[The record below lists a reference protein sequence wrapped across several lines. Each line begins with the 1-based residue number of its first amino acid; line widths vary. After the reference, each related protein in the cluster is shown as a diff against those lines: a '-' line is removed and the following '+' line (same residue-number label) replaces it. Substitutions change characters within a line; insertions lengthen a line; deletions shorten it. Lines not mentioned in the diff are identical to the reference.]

1 MAKLSGE
8 VHCSW
13 VYIYLTSK
21 IMTVGCYYKLTL
33 LFEVRTL
40 TYKMVHF
47 LFPSAKIFDLL
58 LNLCSPLVEH
68 YCFSGLDNFP
78 FSFL

>member
-1 MAKLSGE
+1 
-8 VHCSW
+8 
-13 VYIYLTSK
+13 
-21 IMTVGCYYKLTL
+21 MTVGYYYKLTL

-40 TYKMVHF
+40 THKMVHF

-58 LNLCSPLVEH
+58 LNLCSRLVEH
-68 YCFSGLDNFP
+68 YCFLGLDSFP

>member
-1 MAKLSGE
+1 
-8 VHCSW
+8 
-13 VYIYLTSK
+13 
-21 IMTVGCYYKLTL
+21 MTVGYHYKLTL

-40 TYKMVHF
+40 THKMVYF

-58 LNLCSPLVEH
+58 LNLCFPLVENC
-68 YCFSGLDNFP
+68 CFLGLDSFP